1 MLRIGIDV
9 GGTHTDAVLLDGD
22 AVVAWKKALTSADV
36 LTGIMDAL
44 EAILSEHAGGEDS
57 IEAVMLGTT
66 QFTNAVIQR
75 RELSEVA
82 AIRIGKPS
90 GVGLP
95 PKIGWP
101 DDISRCLG
109 DNVYT
114 IHGGYLYDGWRLADL
129 DDREIDAVIDDLL
142 SRKVE
147 AVSISSAFSP
157 MNPEPE
163 LEVGRRVRA
172 ALPHAHVTLSHK
184 IGRLGLLE
192 RENAALLNTS
202 LLSFADSVVTSFVE
216 AIRRR
221 GLDCRFFVSQ
231 NDGTLMDAEFARRFP
246 ALTFASGPT
255 NSLRGACKLTG
266 LGNAIVVDIGGTTS
280 DVGILQDGFPRESN
294 VVIEVGGVRTNF
306 RMPDILSIGL
316 GGGSLIERNGNTV
329 GPRSVG
335 HRLVKAGLVFGGST
349 LTATDIVVA
358 GGHAAIGDVSRVA
371 DLDPDTVST
380 ATRRISDMLNLG
392 MEKMK
397 PSSDPLPVVLV
408 GGGAILVTEKLA
420 AASEMLRPE
429 HAGVANAIGA
439 AIAQIG
445 GETERLVSYDKVP
458 RKDAIRD
465 VTEEANR
472 LAVAAGADRSTL
484 RVADVEETAVSYMA
498 GNTTRLRVKVVG
510 EIGGLTV
517 GNSARGTT
525 RRTGESAA
533 DDIAELTG
541 KAADGEIARRAG
553 EKTARRAS

>member
-22 AVVAWKKALTSADV
+22 SVIASTKALTSADV

-44 EAILSEHAGGEDS
+44 EAILSEHAGSEDS

-66 QFTNAVIQR
+66 QFTNAVIER

-82 AIRIGKPS
+82 AIRIAAPS
-90 GVGLP
+90 GKGLP

-101 DDISRCLG
+101 EDISRCLG
-109 DNVYT
+109 ENVYT
-114 IHGGYLYDGWRLADL
+114 IRGGYLYDGWPMAELSDH
-129 DDREIDAVIDDLL
+129 EVDAVISDLV
-142 SRKVE
+142 SKKVE

-163 LEVGRRVRA
+163 LVFGQRAQA
-172 ALPHAHVTLSHK
+172 ALPKAHITLSHK
-184 IGRLGLLE
+184 LGRLGILE

-202 LLSFADSVVTSFVE
+202 LLSFADRVVSSFVE
-216 AIRRR
+216 AIRQR
-221 GLDCRFFVSQ
+221 GLKCRFFVSQ

-266 LGNAIVVDIGGTTS
+266 LDNAIVVDIGGTTS
-280 DVGILQDGFPRESN
+280 DIGILQDGFPRESN

-306 RMPDILSIGL
+306 RMPDILAIGL
-316 GGGSLIERNGNTV
+316 GGGSLVEQGGNRV

-335 HRLVKAGLVFGGST
+335 HRLVKDGLVFGGDT

-358 GGHAAIGDVSRVA
+358 GGKAEIGDASRVA
-371 DLDPDTVST
+371 NLDANIVDA
-380 ATRRISDMLNLG
+380 ATRQITEMLNLG
-392 MEKMK
+392 IEKMK

-445 GETERLVSYDKVP
+445 GETERLVSYDKTA
-458 RKDAIRD
+458 RREAIAT
-465 VTEEANR
+465 VTAEATEI
-472 LAVAAGADRSTL
+472 AIKAGADGSTI
-484 RVADVEETAVSYMA
+484 RVADIEETAMSYMA

-510 EIGGLTV
+510 EIAGLASN
-517 GNSARGTT
+517 NSS
-525 RRTGESAA
+525 RRSA
-533 DDIAELTG
+533 
-541 KAADGEIARRAG
+541 
-553 EKTARRAS
+553 